1 MINDGESVQL
11 VQAGY
16 HASVL
21 DFGQPTDVQR
31 ELRAGVRAGKREAG
45 PLYVPVRQ
53 TETFADLAET
63 KSRIHVD
70 VIKLTTMLRSRN
82 KPNLRNAAM

>member
-1 MINDGESVQL
+1 
-11 VQAGY
+11 
-16 HASVL
+16 
-21 DFGQPTDVQR
+21 
-31 ELRAGVRAGKREAG
+31 
-45 PLYVPVRQ
+45 LYVPVRQ